1 MIKYICIAGFL
12 LSMAGC
18 STVPEP
24 TLVVLDNKEKDVYI
38 NKIEQVISDAGA
50 GIQAVLEVTPK
61 GSITYAVLEAQGVR
75 LGGIKPPTIPKLA
88 EQRAIVGNNDVKSAE
103 KDKIEAQKVD
113 EETSAL
119 WERVESLDGELAIA
133 NAAKE
138 LAIEEKA
145 RAIKDRILFMVT
157 SVGIFIFSLGVMVIA
172 FTSKKVGGSV
182 LIVSGL
188 LAVSCAWIFDS
199 EWFHWIAGIGVGFI
213 VADLIFIVIKKTIDF
228 LRAKKTGQN
237 ENNGHIHK

>member
-1 MIKYICIAGFL
+1 MIKHICIAGVI

-18 STVPEP
+18 ATAPEP
-24 TLVVLDNKEKDVYI
+24 TLVVLDNKEKDAYI

-50 GIQAVLEVTPK
+50 GIQAVLEVTPRD
-61 GSITYAVLEAQGVR
+61 SIAYAVLEAQGVR

-88 EQRAIVGNNDVKSAE
+88 EQRAIVANKDVKSAE
-103 KDKIEAQKVD
+103 VDKVNAQKVD

-119 WERVESLDGELAIA
+119 WERVESLDSELAIA

-145 RAIKDRILFMVT
+145 RAVKERILFMVT
-157 SVGIFIFSLGVMVIA
+157 SVGLFIATIGVMIVA
-172 FTSKKVGGSV
+172 FTSKKIGGSI
-182 LIVSGL
+182 LIVSGG

-199 EWFHWIAGIGVGFI
+199 EWFHWIAGIGVGLIVGDLLFI
-213 VADLIFIVIKKTIDF
+213 MVKKTIDF
-228 LRAKKTGQN
+228 LRTKKTGQN
-237 ENNGHIHK
+237 ENDGHIQ